1 MKREDVL
8 KFENDIYELKSQN
21 KEECITVIYYA
32 VQALLNVIPKW
43 VSNGLQITMGL
54 LPAIGFGLL
63 LMMIME
69 KEVACFFILGFAM
82 SVYLGVPVTGIA
94 IFGAIIAIVL
104 TQLRSKTTQPIQEGG
119 LDEDDDF

>member
-1 MKREDVL
+1 MIVG
-8 KFENDIYELKSQN
+8 
-21 KEECITVIYYA
+21 CGYYAGGPA

-43 VSNGLQITMGL
+43 ISNGLQITMGL

-63 LMMIME
+63 LMMIMD
-69 KEVACFFILGFAM
+69 KEVACFFFLGFAL
-82 SVYLGVPVTGIA
+82 SVYLGIPVTAIA

-104 TQLRSKTTQPIQEGG
+104 TQLRSNSAQTATEGG